1 MQAWFAQNPVIS
13 YLLIFALV
21 IFVYNK
27 VFRTGQKLP
36 LLKEIFLYV
45 LMAIGSFLLLIF
57 QIDKLPIIQ
66 CLLVAVVLMLMVR
79 IRYFV
84 EGRRKRKQ
92 EAASATASA
101 QGTAANKQE

>member
-13 YLLIFALV
+13 YILIYVLV

-27 VFRTGQKLP
+27 VFRTQQKLP
-36 LLKEIFLYV
+36 LLKEIILYL

-84 EGRRKRKQ
+84 EGRRSRKDKS
-92 EAASATASA
+92 ASEPSA
-101 QGTAANKQE
+101 LNKQD

>member
-13 YLLIFALV
+13 YILIYVLV

-27 VFRTGQKLP
+27 VFRTQQKLP
-36 LLKEIFLYV
+36 LLKEIILYL

-84 EGRRKRKQ
+84 EGRRKRKENSSSGQ
-92 EAASATASA
+92 SAV
-101 QGTAANKQE
+101 NKQD

>member
-13 YLLIFALV
+13 YILIYVLV

-27 VFRTGQKLP
+27 VFRSQQKLP
-36 LLKEIFLYV
+36 LLKEIILYV

-84 EGRRKRKQ
+84 EGRRSKKEKSMPVTGDQ
-92 EAASATASA
+92 SE
-101 QGTAANKQE
+101 

>member
-1 MQAWFAQNPVIS
+1 VQAWFAQNPVIS
-13 YLLIFALV
+13 YILIYVLI

-27 VFRTGQKLP
+27 VFRSQQKLP
-36 LLKEIFLYV
+36 LLKEIILYI

-84 EGRRKRKQ
+84 EGRRSKK
-92 EAASATASA
+92 EKSIPAAGEQS
-101 QGTAANKQE
+101 E

>member
-13 YLLIFALV
+13 YILIFVLV

-27 VFRTGQKLP
+27 VFRTQQKLP
-36 LLKEIFLYV
+36 LLKEIILYL

-84 EGRRKRKQ
+84 EGRRSRKNKSVS
-92 EAASATASA
+92 EPSAV
-101 QGTAANKQE
+101 NKQD

>member
-13 YLLIFALV
+13 YIVIYVLV

-27 VFRTGQKLP
+27 VFRTQQKLP
-36 LLKEIFLYV
+36 LLKEIILYL

-84 EGRRKRKQ
+84 EGRRNRKDKSSP
-92 EAASATASA
+92 APSTV
-101 QGTAANKQE
+101 NKQE

>member
-1 MQAWFAQNPVIS
+1 MQAWFAQNPIIS
-13 YLLIFALV
+13 YFLIFVLV

-27 VFRTGQKLP
+27 VFRTQQKLP
-36 LLKEIFLYV
+36 LLKEIILYL

-66 CLLVAVVLMLMVR
+66 CLLVAVALMLMVR

-84 EGRRKRKQ
+84 EGRRNRK
-92 EAASATASA
+92 EKSASVPPAV
-101 QGTAANKQE
+101 NKD